1 MNAYDDIA
9 MSNLKILSSGFN
21 KGHRFLVEGHVLQ
34 EAGDD
39 ETYDNMFSLKDLE
52 YPVIFSFFR
61 ASQML
66 ERGNRSE
73 RRKVLFYLD
82 YTLDTLHH
90 LINQSQ
96 DSEDIK
102 ISFKNIVNDLEEM
115 YGKLEETHFSRTIY
129 CHPTFSEIFK
139 TGEALFENFVNLLQS
154 SKQYLYLTPVTIDLT
169 LDPDEDSDEESNEE
183 CEKDE

>member
-9 MSNLKILSSGFN
+9 ISNLKILSSGFN

-66 ERGNRSE
+66 ERGSHSE
-73 RRKVLFYLD
+73 RREVLFYLD

-102 ISFKNIVNDLEEM
+102 ISFKNLVNDLEEM
-115 YGKLEETHFSRTIY
+115 YGKLEVTHFSRTVY
-129 CHPTFSEIFK
+129 CHRTFSSLLK
-139 TGEALFENFVNLLQS
+139 TGEALFDNFVNLLQS

-169 LDPDEDSDEESNEE
+169 EESDEE
-183 CEKDE
+183 CEKQE

>member
-1 MNAYDDIA
+1 MEMNAYDDIA

-21 KGHRFLVEGHVLQ
+21 KCHRFLVEGHVLQ
-34 EAGDD
+34 EVGED
-39 ETYDNMFSLKDLE
+39 ESYDNMFSLKDLE

-66 ERGNRSE
+66 ERGSHSE

-102 ISFKNIVNDLEEM
+102 ISFKNLVNDLEEM
-115 YGKLEETHFSRTIY
+115 YGRLEETHFSRIY
-129 CHPTFSEIFK
+129 CHRTFSSLLK
-139 TGEALFENFVNLLQS
+139 TGEALFDKFVNLLQS

-169 LDPDEDSDEESNEE
+169 EESDEE
-183 CEKDE
+183 CEKQE